1 MGVSIPTKARS
12 GFIRSAGSSRSS
24 AEIGSSFPRN
34 LQGLNLQEATT
45 LPSQVSSNRVVIPL
59 NYKLDKLLGD
69 TVPKHSIH
77 PSKADNIHPSKV
89 DNIYH
94 SKADNIYHS
103 KTDNIYHSK
112 TDNIQHSK
120 ADSTYPN
127 RADSINLSSNNKAT
141 QQYGGPPPQAGRE
154 QSEAY
159 KRLLQATIQQ
169 KSLQNM
175 IPSSHPN
182 LERYAQRAPSQI
194 DQLCARWHIPR
205 EIGQDLAK
213 LALFD
218 IVLYI
223 DNSGSMKFDDS
234 RIAGLKQIIT
244 SVVYAATLFD
254 DDGISI
260 RFMNDWPSNPAI
272 DGFDMRRLD
281 RIQNEQTVEQIISKT
296 LFSGLTPLGSELRNK
311 VIDPL
316 VLSPA
321 RAGQLQKPVLV
332 ITITD
337 GFPEGEQPN
346 TIFETIR
353 YASNELSRMP
363 QYGPGAI
370 SFQFAQVG
378 NDQQAT
384 DFLAKLDSDP
394 YVGQLVDCTSTRTNL
409 HPGHLQAKLMVRRS
423 RRRMELQMY
432 MPSSPISL
440 PRETTASLPSE
451 ITVRYHRNKAMGLKL
466 PGIEDTDNHPSQVM
480 DKLLNRTG
488 VNSPL
493 RRGTASTNNRTTA
506 DLRLLLDTE

>member
-1 MGVSIPTKARS
+1 M
-12 GFIRSAGSSRSS
+12 SR
-24 AEIGSSFPRN
+24 
-34 LQGLNLQEATT
+34 
-45 LPSQVSSNRVVIPL
+45 
-59 NYKLDKLLGD
+59 
-69 TVPKHSIH
+69 VPKHSIH
-77 PSKADNIHPSKV
+77 PSKADNIHPSKA
-89 DNIYH
+89 DNIH
-94 SKADNIYHS
+94 PSKADNIHHRKADNIHHR
-103 KTDNIYHSK
+103 KTDNIH
-112 TDNIQHSK
+112 HSK

-141 QQYGGPPPQAGRE
+141 HNMVSSMEVLPPKQAVNR
-154 QSEAY
+154 
-159 KRLLQATIQQ
+159 

-182 LERYAQRAPSQI
+182 LERCAQRAPSQI

-281 RIQNEQTVEQIISKT
+281 RIQNEQMVEQIISKT

-316 VLSPA
+316 VLGPA

-337 GFPEGEQPN
+337 GFPEGEKPN

-363 QYGPGAI
+363 QYGSGAI

-409 HPGHLQAKLMVRRS
+409 HPGRLQAKLMVRRS
-423 RRRMELQMY
+423 RCRMELQMY
-432 MPSSPISL
+432 MPSSPISR
-440 PRETTASLPSE
+440 PRETTASRPRE
-451 ITVRYHRNKAMGLKL
+451 FTVRHHRNKAMGLKL
-466 PGIEDTDNHPSQVM
+466 PAIKDTDNHPSQVM
-480 DKLLNRTG
+480 DKLVNRTG

-493 RRGTASTNNRTTA
+493 RRGMASTNNRTTA
-506 DLRLLLDTE
+506 HLRLLLDTE